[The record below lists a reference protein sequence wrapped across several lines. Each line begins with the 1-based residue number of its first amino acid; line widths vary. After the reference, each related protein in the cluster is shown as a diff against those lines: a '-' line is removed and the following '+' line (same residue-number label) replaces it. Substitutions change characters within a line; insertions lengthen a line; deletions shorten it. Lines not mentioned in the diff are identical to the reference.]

1 MQKHAQF
8 TKPAR
13 RFYWINLKTFALGFL
28 FFFAFGIAG
37 YALILPLLGFSG
49 PIHTRLAALPAV
61 YFCAHTVGGAC
72 ALMLAPFQLL
82 KPSKQK
88 WHKVR
93 GYLYVISVVFSG
105 ISGFY
110 IAQDAYGGLSSVFA
124 LSLLAFMWLASTF
137 IGIYKAISRQPEAH
151 KKWMIRSVALTF
163 SAITLRLISPIL
175 YEFFN
180 LYTAQQIIY
189 WSCWLI
195 NLTIAEYFI
204 RQHLSNIRDAE
215 PTRKI

>member
-1 MQKHAQF
+1 LQKHAQF
-8 TKPAR
+8 TKPTR
-13 RFYWINLKTFALGFL
+13 RFYWINLKTFVLGFL

-37 YALILPLLGFSG
+37 YALILPLLEFSG
-49 PIHTRLAALPAV
+49 PIHTRLAALPTV
-61 YFCAHTVGGAC
+61 YFYSHTVGGAC

-93 GYLYVISVVFSG
+93 GYLYVISVVVSG

-110 IAQDAYGGLSSVFA
+110 IAQDAYGGLSSVLA

-137 IGIYKAISRQPEAH
+137 IGIYKAISKQPEAH
-151 KKWMIRSVALTF
+151 QKWMIRSVALTF
-163 SAITLRLISPIL
+163 AAITLRLISPIL

-195 NLTIAEYFI
+195 NLTIAECYI
-204 RQHLSNIRDAE
+204 RQHLSNIQDV
-215 PTRKI
+215 

>member
-1 MQKHAQF
+1 LQKHVQF
-8 TKPAR
+8 SKPAQ
-13 RFYWINLKTFALGFL
+13 RFYSINLRTVVLGFI

-61 YFCAHTVGGAC
+61 FFYSHTVGGAW

-82 KPSKQK
+82 KPSKRK

-93 GYLYVISVVFSG
+93 GYLYVISVV
-105 ISGFY
+105 ISSIGGFY
-110 IAQDAYGGLSSVFA
+110 MAQDAYGGLSSVFA

-137 IGIYKAISRQPEAH
+137 IGIYKAISGQPEAH
-151 KKWMIRSVALTF
+151 QKWMIRSVALAF
-163 SAITLRLISPIL
+163 AAITLRLISPIL

-180 LYTAQQIIY
+180 LYTAQKIIY

-195 NLTIAEYFI
+195 NLTIAEYYI
-204 RQHLSNIRDAE
+204 RQHLGNTQDI
-215 PTRKI
+215 